1 MHREETAGAAHS
13 IATSGSNAENRSGR
27 DGEPKSAGA
36 VAAAGTAAA
45 KEMMDLDGDWRPL
58 DFAVHVSLRYHSKR
72 RAFLE
77 NAHRW
82 AMLLRW

>member
-58 DFAVHVSLRYHSKR
+58 DFTVHVSLRYHSKR